1 MNEIYL
7 VGAVF
12 LFLLIIVAIVSL
24 IKLSDKDDDLQV
36 AYGMVGLGIFGVG
49 VFIFLK
55 NMRKKAD
62 YI

>member
-36 AYGMVGLGIFGVG
+36 AYGKVGLGIFGVG
-49 VFIFLK
+49 IIVAVFLVLVFL
-55 NMRKKAD
+55 
-62 YI
+62 YF

>member
-49 VFIFLK
+49 IIVAVFLVLVFL
-55 NMRKKAD
+55 
-62 YI
+62 YF

>member
-36 AYGMVGLGIFGVG
+36 AYGKVVLGIFVLGIILA
-49 VFIFLK
+49 VFLVLVFL
-55 NMRKKAD
+55 
-62 YI
+62 YF